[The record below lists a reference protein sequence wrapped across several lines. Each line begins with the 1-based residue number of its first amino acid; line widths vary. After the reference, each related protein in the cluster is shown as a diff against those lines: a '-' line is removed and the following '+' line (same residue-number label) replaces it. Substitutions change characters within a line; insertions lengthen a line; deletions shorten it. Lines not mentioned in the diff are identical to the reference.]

1 MTYTFSPT
9 LCGLKVR
16 LEPLSLK
23 HMPDLLSAAQ
33 DENLWRY
40 MFYGNL
46 AEPRYM
52 QAFIN
57 NALKLKAAGSDVPFA
72 VIEQHSGK
80 AIGSTRLRDMCMK
93 HLKLEIGGTWYAP
106 EYHRSGV
113 NLECKYLLLRYAF
126 ETLGMLRV
134 QFKTDIRNQA
144 SRTSLEKLGAS
155 LEGVLRRSAIMPDGV
170 IRDTAIYSILDM
182 EWGVVKQRLEQRL
195 QRAHNTAPLCLVA
208 TANPSHY
215 YLN

>member
-1 MTYTFSPT
+1 
-9 LCGLKVR
+9 
-16 LEPLSLK
+16 
-23 HMPDLLSAAQ
+23 MPDLLIAAR
-33 DENLWRY
+33 DESLWRY

-46 AEPRYM
+46 AEPRHM
-52 QAFIN
+52 QAFIH
-57 NALKLKAAGSDVPFA
+57 NALQLKAAGSDVPFA
-72 VIEQHSGK
+72 VIEQCSGQ

-106 EYHRSGV
+106 DYHRSGV

-170 IRDTAIYSILDM
+170 IRDTAIYSILDT
-182 EWGVVKQRLEQRL
+182 EWGVVKQSLEQRL
-195 QRAHNTAPLCLVA
+195 QRSKTSAPACLLSA
-208 TANPSHY
+208 SSPSHY

>member
-1 MTYTFSPT
+1 MSYRFSPS
-9 LCGLKVR
+9 LCGLKIR

-23 HMPDLLSAAQ
+23 HMSDLLIAAR
-33 DENLWRY
+33 DESLWRY

-46 AEPRYM
+46 AEPRHM
-52 QAFIN
+52 QAFIH
-57 NALKLKAAGSDVPFA
+57 NALQLKAAGSDVPFA
-72 VIEQHSGK
+72 VIEQCSGQ

-106 EYHRSGV
+106 DYHRSGV

-170 IRDTAIYSILDM
+170 IRDTAIYSILDT
-182 EWGVVKQRLEQRL
+182 EWGVVKQSLEQRL
-195 QRAHNTAPLCLVA
+195 QRSKTSAPACLLSA
-208 TANPSHY
+208 SSPSHY

>member
-1 MTYTFSPT
+1 MSYHFSPS
-9 LCGLKVR
+9 LCGLKIR

-23 HMPDLLSAAQ
+23 HMPDLLIAAR
-33 DENLWRY
+33 DESLWRY

-46 AEPRYM
+46 AEPRHM
-52 QAFIN
+52 QAFIH
-57 NALKLKAAGSDVPFA
+57 NALKLKAAGSDVAFA
-72 VIEQHSGK
+72 VIEQQSGH

-93 HLKLEIGGTWYAP
+93 HLKLEIGGTWYTP
-106 EYHRSGV
+106 DYHRSGV

-170 IRDTAIYSILDM
+170 IRDTAIYSILDT
-182 EWGVVKQRLEQRL
+182 EWGVVKQSLEQRL
-195 QRAHNTAPLCLVA
+195 QRSKTSAPACLLSA
-208 TANPSHY
+208 SSPSHY